1 MIRKTI
7 SWKWAVSWLEIA
19 LLIMISTVLLCTPF
33 VPVVWL
39 LWNWIAVKLG
49 LPSLSFVEAAGLVF
63 LLRFLQA
70 SVVLT
75 NPNAQK
81 AAESE

>member
-19 LLIMISTVLLCTPF
+19 LLILVSTVLLCAPF
-33 VPVVWL
+33 VPLVWL
-39 LWNWIAVKLG
+39 LWNYVAVKLG
-49 LPSLSFVEAAGLVF
+49 LPSLSFVETAGLVF

-75 NPNAQK
+75 NPAAQK
-81 AAESE
+81 ASE